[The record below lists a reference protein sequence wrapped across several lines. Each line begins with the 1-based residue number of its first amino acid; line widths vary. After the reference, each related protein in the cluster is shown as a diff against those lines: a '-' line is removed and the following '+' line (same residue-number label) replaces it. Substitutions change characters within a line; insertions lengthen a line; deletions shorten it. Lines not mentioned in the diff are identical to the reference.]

1 MLVTT
6 STVAGCSKKR
16 SAILRSDR
24 RTSSR
29 LISLPTMKNG
39 TVGKR
44 RCISR
49 ITRASTVPSP
59 MPASNTR
66 TAGGRGWICPSSRPT
81 RRAMTSFSLHVL
93 TKSRYFWRLSKKR
106 KLLSGSAFCTAAAAG
121 RGAPP
126 WMSAI
131 SSGGASPAPEAPCCT
146 MKSLTRVRV
155 SGVTRAPSRRRAT
168 NLPSFTARRPKVDS
182 AMPVRRQKSEM
193 LPSSVP
199 PPPACTASS
208 VTELR
213 ENLARA
219 ISGTSTTPLAVRKL
233 GYCPSRKI
241 NGFHSRPD
249 RQYPAHPGPAP
260 GYGRRTSLP
269 QAGEPQPRRLDQGPR
284 RAVDDRGGRARRAH
298 PPGLADRRG
307 NRRQHRPRPRA
318 RGLAERLS
326 PAHRHA
332 GQDEPGEDFPSEGA
346 RRRSAAHPLRCHQ
359 GAPRVLPGHGRAP
372 DARDAGR
379 LLRQPVRQRGQS
391 ARA

>member
-1 MLVTT
+1 MFVTT

-93 TKSRYFWRLSKKR
+93 TKRRYFWRLSKKR

-131 SSGGASPAPEAPCCT
+131 SSGGASPAPDAPCFT

-182 AMPVRRQKSEM
+182 AMPVRRQKSEI

-213 ENLARA
+213 ENVARA
-219 ISGTSTTPLAVRKL
+219 ISGTSTTPLAARKL
-233 GYCPSRKI
+233 GYCPSRQI
-241 NGFHSRPD
+241 NGFHLRPHRSYPGHRGTAAGD
-249 RQYPAHPGPAP
+249 R
-260 GYGRRTSLP
+260 RRTPLP
-269 QAGEPQPRRLDQGPR
+269 EAGKPEPRRLDQRPR
-284 RAVDDRGGRARRAH
+284 RAVDDPGGRAGRAH
-298 PPGLADRRG
+298 PDGLIDRRG
-307 NRRQHRPRPRA
+307 DRRQYRSRTCT
-318 RGLAERLS
+318 GGVAERLS

-332 GQDEPGEDFPSEGA
+332 GQDEPGEDLPSQGA
-346 RRRSAAHPLRCHQ
+346 RRRSAAHALRCHQ
-359 GAPRVLPGHGRAP
+359 GASRVLPGHGGAP
-372 DARDAGR
+372 RARDAGR
-379 LLRQPVRQRGQS
+379 VLRQPVRQRGES
-391 ARA
+391 ARP

>member
-1 MLVTT
+1 
-6 STVAGCSKKR
+6 
-16 SAILRSDR
+16 
-24 RTSSR
+24 
-29 LISLPTMKNG
+29 
-39 TVGKR
+39 
-44 RCISR
+44 
-49 ITRASTVPSP
+49 

-93 TKSRYFWRLSKKR
+93 TKRRYFWRLSKKR
-106 KLLSGSAFCTAAAAG
+106 KLLSGSAFCPAAAAG

-131 SSGGASPAPEAPCCT
+131 SSGGASPAPDAPCFT

-219 ISGTSTTPLAVRKL
+219 ISGTATTPLAARKL

-241 NGFHSRPD
+241 NGFHSRPN
-249 RQYPAHPGPAP
+249 RQYPLIQAQHLDTGGAHLFLKLETHTPG
-260 GYGRRTSLP
+260 GSIK
-269 QAGEPQPRRLDQGPR
+269 
-284 RAVDDRGGRARRAH
+284 ARVALSMIEAAEREGH
-298 PPGLADRRG
+298 TPPGSLIVEATAG
-307 NRRQHRPRPRA
+307 NTGL
-318 RGLAERLS
+318 GLALV
-326 PAHRHA
+326 A
-332 GQDEPGEDFPSEGA
+332 
-346 RRRSAAHPLRCHQ
+346 
-359 GAPRVLPGHGRAP
+359 
-372 DARDAGR
+372 
-379 LLRQPVRQRGQS
+379 
-391 ARA
+391 